1 MDRIKIDLLD
11 WESAACAIYTANV
24 DLATAEIELYS
35 AMRAK
40 WGYDDNDINK
50 FLNNADDD
58 NDDYNARE
66 KFLSRL
72 CEEEELAVMRN
83 GGIYYED
90 MSDEEYNR
98 IFAEVVNG

>member
-40 WGYDDNDINK
+40 WGYDDNDINN
-50 FLNNADDD
+50 FLNNAD
-58 NDDYNARE
+58 NDDDDYDARE

-90 MSDEEYNR
+90 MSDDEYNR
-98 IFAEVVNG
+98 ICAKD

>member
-1 MDRIKIDLLD
+1 MDRIKINLLD
-11 WESAACAIYTANV
+11 WESAACAIYTTNV
-24 DLATAEIELYS
+24 DLATAEVELYS

-40 WGYDDNDINK
+40 WGYDDNDINN

-58 NDDYNARE
+58 DDNYEARE

-72 CEEEELAVMRN
+72 CEEEESAVMRN

-90 MSDEEYNR
+90 MPEEEYNR
-98 IFAEVVNG
+98 ICAED

>member
-11 WESAACAIYTANV
+11 WESAACAIYTTNV
-24 DLATAEIELYS
+24 DLPTAEIELYR

-40 WGYDDNDINK
+40 WGYDDNDINN
-50 FLNNADDD
+50 FLNNVGDD
-58 NDDYNARE
+58 NARE
-66 KFLSRL
+66 KFLYRL

-90 MSDEEYNR
+90 MSD
-98 IFAEVVNG
+98 

>member
-24 DLATAEIELYS
+24 DLPTAEIELYS
-35 AMRAK
+35 AMRNK

-50 FLNNADDD
+50 FLNTPEDDL
-58 NDDYNARE
+58 NDEEYNARE

-72 CEEEELAVMRN
+72 CETEELLVIHN

-98 IFAEVVNG
+98 LCGKD

>member
-11 WESAACAIYTANV
+11 WEGAACAIYTTNV
-24 DLATAEIELYS
+24 DLPTAEIELYS

-40 WGYDDNDINK
+40 WGYDDNDINN
-50 FLNNADDD
+50 FLNNAG
-58 NDDYNARE
+58 NDNARE

-90 MSDEEYNR
+90 MSEEEYNH
-98 IFAEVVNG
+98 ILQS

>member
-11 WESAACAIYTANV
+11 WESAACAIYTTNV
-24 DLATAEIELYS
+24 DLATAEVELYS

-40 WGYDDNDINK
+40 WGYDDNDINN
-50 FLNNADDD
+50 FLNNADD
-58 NDDYNARE
+58 NDDNYDARE

-72 CEEEELAVMRN
+72 CEEEEIAVMRN

-90 MSDEEYNR
+90 MSDEEYNL
-98 IFAEVVNG
+98 IK

>member
-11 WESAACAIYTANV
+11 WESAACAIYTTNV
-24 DLATAEIELYS
+24 DLATAEVELYS
-35 AMRAK
+35 AMRTK
-40 WGYDDNDINK
+40 WGYDDNDINN
-50 FLNNADDD
+50 FLNNADD
-58 NDDYNARE
+58 NDDNYDARE

-90 MSDEEYNR
+90 MSEEEYNR
-98 IFAEVVNG
+98 VFAEVVK

>member
-11 WESAACAIYTANV
+11 WESAACAIYTTNV

-50 FLNNADDD
+50 FLNTPEDDL
-58 NDDYNARE
+58 NDEEYNARE

-98 IFAEVVNG
+98 LCGKD

>member
-11 WESAACAIYTANV
+11 WESAACAIYTTNV
-24 DLATAEIELYS
+24 DLPTAEIELYS
-35 AMRAK
+35 AMRTK
-40 WGYDDNDINK
+40 WGYDDNDINN
-50 FLNNADDD
+50 FLNDAGDD
-58 NDDYNARE
+58 NARE

-90 MSDEEYNR
+90 MSDEEYNL
-98 IFAEVVNG
+98 IK

>member
-1 MDRIKIDLLD
+1 MDRIKIDLMD

-50 FLNNADDD
+50 FINNPDD
-58 NDDYNARE
+58 NDDDYYARE

-98 IFAEVVNG
+98 IFAEVVK

>member
-1 MDRIKIDLLD
+1 MDRIKINLLD

-40 WGYDDNDINK
+40 WGYDDNDINN
-50 FLNNADDD
+50 FLNNADD
-58 NDDYNARE
+58 NDDNYDARE

-72 CEEEELAVMRN
+72 CEEEEIAVMRN

-90 MSDEEYNR
+90 MSDEEYNL
-98 IFAEVVNG
+98 IK

>member
-1 MDRIKIDLLD
+1 MDRIKIDLMD

-50 FLNNADDD
+50 FINNPDDC
-58 NDDYNARE
+58 DYNVRE

-98 IFAEVVNG
+98 VFAEVVK

>member
-11 WESAACAIYTANV
+11 WESAACAIYTTNV
-24 DLATAEIELYS
+24 DLPTAEIELYN
-35 AMRAK
+35 AMRTK
-40 WGYDDNDINK
+40 WGYDDNDINN
-50 FLNNADDD
+50 FLNNVGDD
-58 NDDYNARE
+58 NARE

-90 MSDEEYNR
+90 MPD
-98 IFAEVVNG
+98 

>member
-24 DLATAEIELYS
+24 DLPTAEIELYS
-35 AMRAK
+35 AMRIK

-50 FLNNADDD
+50 FLNTPEDDL
-58 NDDYNARE
+58 NDEEYNARE

-98 IFAEVVNG
+98 LCGKD

>member
-11 WESAACAIYTANV
+11 WEGAACAIYTTNV
-24 DLATAEIELYS
+24 DLPTAEIELYS

-40 WGYDDNDINK
+40 WGYDDNDINN
-50 FLNNADDD
+50 FLNNPDDC
-58 NDDYNARE
+58 DYDARE

-90 MSDEEYNR
+90 MSEEEYNR
-98 IFAEVVNG
+98 VFAEVVK

>member
-1 MDRIKIDLLD
+1 MDRIKINLLD

-24 DLATAEIELYS
+24 DLPTAEIELYS

-50 FLNNADDD
+50 FLNTPDDD
-58 NDDYNARE
+58 LNDEDYNARE

-83 GGIYYED
+83 GGTYYED

-98 IFAEVVNG
+98 ICAED

>member
-24 DLATAEIELYS
+24 DLPTAEIELYS
-35 AMRAK
+35 AMRNK

-50 FLNNADDD
+50 FLNTPEDDL
-58 NDDYNARE
+58 NDEDYNARE

-72 CEEEELAVMRN
+72 CETEELLVIHN

-98 IFAEVVNG
+98 LCGED

>member
-11 WESAACAIYTANV
+11 WESAACAIYTTNV
-24 DLATAEIELYS
+24 DLPTAEIELYS
-35 AMRAK
+35 AMRSK
-40 WGYDDNDINK
+40 WGYDDNDINN
-50 FLNNADDD
+50 FLNNPDDC
-58 NDDYNARE
+58 DYDARE

-90 MSDEEYNR
+90 MSEEEYNR
-98 IFAEVVNG
+98 VFAEVVNG

>member
-35 AMRAK
+35 AMRNK

-50 FLNNADDD
+50 FLNTPEDDL
-58 NDDYNARE
+58 NDEDYNARE

-72 CEEEELAVMRN
+72 CETEELLVIHN

-98 IFAEVVNG
+98 LCGGD